1 MNPWCVKGAR
11 ENLEWLTKEYELKE
25 ADFTVL
31 QGDARRLSSRVREV
45 DCIATEPDLG
55 PALRD
60 VPTNAYAEKMVAKL
74 EPLFFGFFEDAFKS
88 LKAEGR
94 LVVVTPYFQTRS
106 GRPVVTRFAQKA
118 LGIGFKQVY
127 PLKKEFF
134 AHDGEAEQNLAGMVS
149 LVDVAERHKTG
160 REIHV
165 FQK

>member
-1 MNPWCVKGAR
+1 
-11 ENLEWLTKEYELKE
+11 
-25 ADFTVL
+25 
-31 QGDARRLSSRVREV
+31 V

-60 VPTNAYAEKMVAKL
+60 VPTNAYAAKIVAKL
-74 EPLFFGFFEDAFKS
+74 EPLYFGFFEDAFKS

-106 GRPVVTRFAQKA
+106 GKPVATRFAEKA
-118 LGIGFKQVY
+118 AEIGFKQVS
-127 PLKKEFF
+127 PFKKESF
-134 AHDGEAEQNLAGMVS
+134 AHDGEAEQNLAAMVS
-149 LVDVAERHKTG
+149 LFDVAERHKTG